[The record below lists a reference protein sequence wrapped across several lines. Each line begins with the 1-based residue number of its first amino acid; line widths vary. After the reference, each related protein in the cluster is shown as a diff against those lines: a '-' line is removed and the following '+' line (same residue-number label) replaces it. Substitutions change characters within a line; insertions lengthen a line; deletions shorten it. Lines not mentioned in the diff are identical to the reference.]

1 VLTAP
6 AGTAASLDPRL
17 AAALALLET
26 QLEAERQEKDIP
38 GLAATVV
45 RDQQV
50 IWSRGL
56 GLANLGDERPM
67 QPDTIFRVGSI
78 TKVFTATMMMQLRD
92 AGLLQLDDP
101 VEKHIPGFTVRSPF
115 PGSRPVTLRQLASHT
130 SGLPVE
136 APLDHFRTMV
146 FPSGVEMAMSLRDAE
161 LGFMPGTQFRYS
173 NAGFGVLGHA
183 LERAAATPYAEY
195 VVARILRPL
204 GMADGG
210 FEAGPDVAR
219 RMATL
224 YRPRRGDRRQVEM
237 FHPEIGGLVPSGHLY
252 STVND
257 MARFIALQF
266 SDSSAAENGVLDAGS
281 IQEMRA
287 PTYVAPDWSGG
298 MGLGWHLSRLGS
310 HTAINKS
317 GLTFGSTTDA
327 AFIPALKLGVV
338 VFVNSIA
345 LAPLMTRAG
354 LELLAPI
361 VEKLSR
367 PPASEQPSADPRQW
381 EIYVGTYAWPVM
393 QLAVDAKLLDG
404 RFIVVADTGLG
415 IETVTLL
422 PHAEHTF
429 RMHGGSV
436 SGELARFD
444 LGDDGCARYLHFGPY
459 TFEREGEP
467 EA

>member
-1 VLTAP
+1 MLTAP
-6 AGTAASLDPRL
+6 AGTEASTDPRL
-17 AAALALLET
+17 AAALTLLGA

-38 GLAATVV
+38 GLAVAVV
-45 RDQQV
+45 REQEV

-56 GLANLGDERPM
+56 GLANLKDGRPM
-67 QPDTIFRVGSI
+67 QADTIFRVGSI

-92 AGLLQLDDP
+92 AGRLQLDDP
-101 VEKHIPGFTVRSPF
+101 VERHIPGFTIRSPF

-146 FPSGVEMAMSLRDAE
+146 FPSGAEMAMSLKDAE

-173 NAGFGVLGHA
+173 NAGFAVLGHA

-195 VVARILRPL
+195 VSACILRPL
-204 GMADGG
+204 GMADSG
-210 FEAGPDVAR
+210 FDAGPDVER

-224 YRPRRGDRRQVEM
+224 YRARRGDRRQVEM

-266 SDSSAAENGVLDAGS
+266 STGTAEANGVLDAGS
-281 IQEMRA
+281 LQETRA
-287 PTYVAPDWSGG
+287 PNYVAPDWSGG
-298 MGLGWHLSRLGS
+298 IGLGWHLSRLGS
-310 HTAINKS
+310 HTAVNKS
-317 GLTFGSTTDA
+317 GVTFGSTTDA
-327 AFIPALKLGVV
+327 AFIPALKLGIAVC
-338 VFVNSIA
+338 VNSIA
-345 LAPLMTRAG
+345 LAPLMTRSG

-361 VEKLSR
+361 VEKLSQ
-367 PPASEQPSADPRQW
+367 PPAVDQLPVDPRQW
-381 EIYVGTYAWPVM
+381 EIYIGTYAWPLM
-393 QLAVDAKLLDG
+393 QLAIDVKIVDG
-404 RFIVVADTGLG
+404 RLTVVADSGLG
-415 IETVTLL
+415 VETVTLV

-429 RMHGGSV
+429 RMQGGSV
-436 SGELARFD
+436 SGELARFE
-444 LGDDGCARYLHFGPY
+444 LGEDGRVRYLHFGPY

-467 EA
+467 EE